1 MSEEKK
7 GKLEKGAE
15 KSGELVG
22 KGIKKSWGAVKGFG
36 KGMKDAVTEKKKEK

>member
-1 MSEEKK
+1 MSEDEK

-22 KGIKKSWGAVKGFG
+22 KGVKKGWGVVKSFG
-36 KGMKDAVTEKKKEK
+36 RGMKDAVTEKKKEK